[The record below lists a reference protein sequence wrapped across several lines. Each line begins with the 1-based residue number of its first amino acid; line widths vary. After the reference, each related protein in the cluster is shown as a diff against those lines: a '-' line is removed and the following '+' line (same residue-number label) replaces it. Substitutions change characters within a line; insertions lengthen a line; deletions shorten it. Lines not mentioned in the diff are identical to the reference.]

1 MADTGFEQRE
11 VEKNK
16 CLNEALVAGTKTAAY
31 WLLGSASAVGL
42 ANQYWPAFRNALG
55 VSGKTV
61 GSVRRCWMQQ
71 LGAIPPTCTTRMP
84 RATQALIISAPFG
97 MFFLQTELTMSECA
111 RRKVWR
117 DQGSSSTFRQ

>member
-1 MADTGFEQRE
+1 MADPSGFEARE

-16 CLNEALVAGTKTAAY
+16 CLNEALWAGSKTAAW

-61 GSVRRCWMQQ
+61 
-71 LGAIPPTCTTRMP
+71 RMH
-84 RATQALIISAPFG
+84 
-97 MFFLQTELTMSECA
+97 C
-111 RRKVWR
+111 
-117 DQGSSSTFRQ
+117 